1 VIRAAASGAQ
11 PQTPRIFQYAVMG
24 AFGIRQPHR
33 ETEYENESFS
43 ISKGTQFLRALAEF
57 QIGLTPS
64 STLELV
70 RRVLFLPD

>member
-1 VIRAAASGAQ
+1 
-11 PQTPRIFQYAVMG
+11 MG

-43 ISKGTQFLRALAEF
+43 ISKGTQFMRALAEF